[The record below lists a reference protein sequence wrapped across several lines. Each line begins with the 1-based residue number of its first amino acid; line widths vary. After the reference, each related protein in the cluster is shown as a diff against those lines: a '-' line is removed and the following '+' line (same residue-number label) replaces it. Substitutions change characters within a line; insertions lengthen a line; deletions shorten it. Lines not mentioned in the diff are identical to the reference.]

1 MNELE
6 TFCSRYLEIEDRF
19 TRDELNDDSNPNDEV
34 IGTMSSFPSGFKET
48 DALFLKFND
57 VGGSSS
63 MDENLGESWEVE
75 EAKVLLQQQR
85 LKLEEA
91 KCMIEEQRRTSE
103 LHTQ

>member
-63 MDENLGESWEVE
+63 MDENLGRS
-75 EAKVLLQQQR
+75 KK
-85 LKLEEA
+85 LKFCFSSKDSSLKKLNA
-91 KCMIEEQRRTSE
+91 
-103 LHTQ
+103 